1 MSNALVAAEQVE
13 DEESSYEDPQKKEE
27 LRKLEIRR
35 RYLAKFKVVEQ
46 QVEKPSD
53 IRNQL
58 LTSQFD
64 NIQKTQNVQAQSQAL
79 IYEQSEQGPKAPPQ
93 IQNHQQFPPAPLTH
107 DPNPYMQQ

>member
-1 MSNALVAAEQVE
+1 MSNALVATEQLVE

-27 LRKLEIRR
+27 LRKLELKR

-46 QVEKPSD
+46 QEEKPSD

-64 NIQKTQNVQAQSQAL
+64 NIQKT
-79 IYEQSEQGPKAPPQ
+79 
-93 IQNHQQFPPAPLTH
+93 
-107 DPNPYMQQ
+107 